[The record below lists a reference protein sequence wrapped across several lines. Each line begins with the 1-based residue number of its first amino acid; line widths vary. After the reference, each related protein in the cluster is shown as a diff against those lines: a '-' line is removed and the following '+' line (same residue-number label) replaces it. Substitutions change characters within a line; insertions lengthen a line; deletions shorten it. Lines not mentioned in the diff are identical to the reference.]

1 MNQTVSKPACIPLSR
16 RRFLA
21 FAGSTFAL
29 SRMPGAF
36 AFTGSTHKLVLVI
49 LRGGMDGLSALIPNT
64 PMVED
69 LRGAILPAPEA
80 RLDLGTDFSL
90 HPSLAGWAELY
101 RSRQLAFVHAC
112 ASAYRE
118 RSHFDGQDFLE
129 TLAPAPIRNGWLN
142 RAISLVGGQ
151 GIGIGPSLPLVLSGP
166 AATGNWSPQVFDS
179 VSEQLLDRLGTLYGP
194 DPLLSK
200 TLADARTL
208 NEIVD
213 VEGGRVRGGPD
224 AQYRAAMAA
233 AGRLMAG
240 AGPNIGVVSLDGWDT
255 HANQAGSLATRLAAL
270 DGGLTALRSE
280 LDSDWSRTVVLIAS
294 EFGRTVR
301 ANGTQGSDHGTGG
314 LVILAGGAVN
324 GGQIHGEWPGIGPGQ
339 LHEDRD
345 LAPANAFESVAKG
358 VLRDHLGLDPYDLD
372 RIVLPNAAPALNGL
386 IRA

>member
-1 MNQTVSKPACIPLSR
+1 MNQTVSKPRTPALSR
-16 RRFLA
+16 RRFLTA
-21 FAGSTFAL
+21 AGSAL
-29 SRMPGAF
+29 ALTQVHGAF
-36 AFTGSTHKLVLVI
+36 AFVGSPNKLVFVI
-49 LRGGMDGLSALIPNT
+49 LRGGMDGLSVLIPNT
-64 PMVED
+64 PIIED
-69 LRGAILPAPEA
+69 LRGNILPAPNA
-80 RLDLGTDFSL
+80 RLDLGADFSL

-101 RSRQLAFVHAC
+101 HNRQLAFVHAC

-129 TLAPAPIRNGWLN
+129 TLAQAPTRDGWLN
-142 RAISLVGGQ
+142 RAIGLLGGQ
-151 GIGIGPSLPLVLSGP
+151 GIGIGPSLPLALSGRAP
-166 AATGNWSPQVFDS
+166 TGNWSPQVFDS
-179 VSEQLLDRLGTLYGP
+179 VSEHLLDRLANLYGP
-194 DPLLSK
+194 DPLLSQ
-200 TLADARTL
+200 TLADARAL
-208 NEIVD
+208 SEIVD
-213 VEGGRVRGGPD
+213 VEGGLVRGGPD
-224 AQYRAAMAA
+224 AQYRASMAA

-240 AGPNIGVVSLDGWDT
+240 NGPSVGVVSLDGWDT
-255 HANQAGSLATRLAAL
+255 HANQVGVLTSRLAAL
-270 DGGLTALRSE
+270 DGGLAALRSE
-280 LDSDWSRTVVLIAS
+280 LDSDWPRTVVLIAS

-358 VLRDHLGLDPYDLD
+358 VLRDHLGLDPDDLD